1 MFKSI
6 NQNKSKENK
15 LYNKILLLSRN
26 KFFYTQLLLNDTFQN
41 RIYLIFLHVSFLFI
55 KIKKNNDNIHCK
67 KFYQNIFDIIFQKIE
82 LNMREVGCGDVT
94 VNRSMKHLI
103 KIFYAILLNAEEY
116 VDNSFENKKKFLTKY
131 LVFHSDKKTSNN
143 NGLVAYFDKY
153 RTFCLDLSLDNVLK
167 GDINFTYK

>member
-55 KIKKNNDNIHCK
+55 KFKKNNDNVHYK
-67 KFYQNIFDIIFQKIE
+67 EFYQNMFDIIFQKIE
-82 LNMREVGCGDVT
+82 LNMRELGYGDVT
-94 VNRSMKHLI
+94 VNKSMRLLI
-103 KIFYAILLNAEEY
+103 KIFYTILLDAEKY
-116 VDNSFENKKKFLTKY
+116 VEL
-131 LVFHSDKKTSNN
+131 
-143 NGLVAYFDKY
+143 
-153 RTFCLDLSLDNVLK
+153 
-167 GDINFTYK
+167 

>member
-55 KIKKNNDNIHCK
+55 KFKKNNDNVHYK
-67 KFYQNIFDIIFQKIE
+67 EFYQNMFDIIFQKIE
-82 LNMREVGCGDVT
+82 LNMRELGYGDVT
-94 VNRSMKHLI
+94 VNKSMRLLI
-103 KIFYAILLNAEEY
+103 KIFYTILLDAGKYAEK
-116 VDNSFENKKKFLTKY
+116 SLENKKKFLTKY
-131 LVFHSDKKTSNN
+131 LVFNSDKKTSDS

-153 RTFCLDLSLDNVLK
+153 RTFCLDLSLDSVLK
-167 GDINFTYK
+167 GDIYFTYK

>member
-1 MFKSI
+1 
-6 NQNKSKENK
+6 
-15 LYNKILLLSRN
+15 
-26 KFFYTQLLLNDTFQN
+26 
-41 RIYLIFLHVSFLFI
+41 
-55 KIKKNNDNIHCK
+55 
-67 KFYQNIFDIIFQKIE
+67 
-82 LNMREVGCGDVT
+82 MREVGYGDVT

-116 VDNSFENKKKFLTKY
+116 VDSSFENKKKFLTKY

-153 RTFCLDLSLDNVLK
+153 RTFCLDLSMDSVLK